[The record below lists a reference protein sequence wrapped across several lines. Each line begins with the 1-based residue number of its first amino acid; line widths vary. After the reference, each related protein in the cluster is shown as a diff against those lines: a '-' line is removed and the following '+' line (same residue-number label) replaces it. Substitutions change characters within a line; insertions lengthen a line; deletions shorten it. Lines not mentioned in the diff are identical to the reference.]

1 MPGGG
6 WFSYTLRQLTF
17 NPRHFNSLSRYTVQ
31 SICTFV
37 TQCVQQPFELGLL
50 GTIRLERH
58 PRYLK
63 TNTSFKS
70 PLKGLLVVVDSLIKQ
85 INHSEGAR
93 LTWWISM
100 KFLLHL

>member
-17 NPRHFNSLSRYTVQ
+17 NPSNFNSLSRCAVQ
-31 SICTFV
+31 SIGTFV
-37 TQCVQQPFELGLL
+37 TQCVQQPVGLGLR
-50 GTIRLERH
+50 GTIRRKRH

-70 PLKGLLVVVDSLIKQ
+70 PLKGLLVVVVLAQPIKDCLMQ
-85 INHSEGAR
+85 EEADD
-93 LTWWISM
+93 
-100 KFLLHL
+100 